1 MAHSSSI
8 VITDLG
14 LTWPDGSTALGAVSA
29 SFGSGRTG
37 LTGLNG
43 SGKSTLLRLIAGEL
57 TPTTGTVTTTDA
69 VAYLPQDLP
78 LATGDT
84 LAQALGI
91 DRKVRALNSI
101 SAGDASAQNFEALA
115 DDWDVVER
123 AQAVLAELGFTTEA
137 DLDRRVETLSGGE
150 AILAGIA
157 RLRLADAPIALLD
170 EPTNNLDRRARELL
184 YEAVRG
190 WRGALVVVSHD
201 RELLD
206 LMDDTA
212 ELRSGSIRIFGG
224 NYSAFTEQLRIEQD
238 AAERM
243 VRAAE
248 QDVRVQKRQRAEA
261 EVKLA
266 RRASYGDKAYEN
278 KREPKII
285 MNARKREA
293 QVSAGKYRGVQ
304 SERVADATRTL
315 EKAESRIRADGR
327 IRIDLPGT
335 AVPAGRTVLELVSSL
350 GPIVARG
357 PERLALTGDNGS
369 GKTTLLREIMSG
381 EGERMLFR
389 TDSIGYLPQRLDIL
403 DDSSSVLDNLR
414 AAAPTATPNALRAQ
428 LARFLI
434 RGDRVDQLAGQLSGG
449 ERFRV
454 SLASILLAERPPQL
468 LLLDEPTN
476 NLDLQSV
483 DQLVDALDAYEGA
496 LLVVSH
502 DRHFLDRL
510 GIDTW
515 LELRDDLPAVVG

>member
-1 MAHSSSI
+1 MAHFSSI
-8 VITDLG
+8 VITNLS
-14 LTWPDGSTALGAVSA
+14 LTWPDGSTALDRVSA

-57 TPTTGTVTTTDA
+57 TPTAGTITTTDA

-78 LATGDT
+78 LATGTT

-91 DRKVRALNSI
+91 DRKVRALEAI
-101 SAGDASAQNFEALA
+101 SAGDASVQNFEALA
-115 DDWDVVER
+115 DDWGVVER
-123 AQAVLAELGFTTEA
+123 AQAVLAELGFTTEP
-137 DLDRRVETLSGGE
+137 DLHRGVETLSGGE
-150 AILAGIA
+150 AILAGIS
-157 RLRLADAPIALLD
+157 RLMLADAPIALLD

-184 YEAVRG
+184 YGAVRD

-212 ELRSGSIRIFGG
+212 ELREGSIRIFGG
-224 NYSAFTEQLRIEQD
+224 NYSAFTEQLRVEQE
-238 AAERM
+238 AAERI

-266 RRASYGDKAYEN
+266 RRESFGNKAYDN

-293 QVSAGKYRGVQ
+293 QVSAGKYRGLQ
-304 SERVADATRTL
+304 EARMADATHHL
-315 EKAESRIRADGR
+315 EKAESRVRTDGR

-335 AVPAGRTVLELVSSL
+335 AVPTGRTVLELAAPR
-350 GPIVARG
+350 GPVVLRG
-357 PERLALTGDNGS
+357 PERVALTGDNGS
-369 GKTTLLREIMSG
+369 GKTTLLREIIG
-381 EGERMLFR
+381 GHGERMLFR
-389 TDSIGYLPQRLDIL
+389 TDSVGYLPQRLDIL
-403 DDSSSVLDNLR
+403 DDSSSVLENLR
-414 AAAPTATPNALRAQ
+414 AAAPSATPNALRAQ

-434 RGDRVDQLAGQLSGG
+434 RGDRVDQLVGRLSGG

-454 SLASILLAERPPQL
+454 SVASILLAERPPQL

-483 DQLVDALDAYEGA
+483 DQLVDALDAYQGA

-502 DRHFLDRL
+502 DRVFLDRL
-510 GIDTW
+510 SIGTW
-515 LELRDDLPAVVG
+515 LEMRDGLLHPAP